1 MHIWKCL
8 LARSESDRSPTP
20 YLNNNW
26 PDCCTCRRLPTT
38 TVWKHCKI
46 IWNDRGGPLCGFCPS
61 EFCLLLC
68 APWNFL
74 KKFWFKN
81 YSSCVLIS
89 ICRWDRIPDIAK
101 IFDGDILKSYHI
113 DLTKMKYHYTTIQ
126 LAAPGWHLMIEIAS
140 RCEQI
145 TTISDLIDLISPWS
159 NHKASWLHTQT
170 HTGTNAPSLSRP
182 PANTPPLRIGPCN
195 NITCAWTLALPGCH
209 CAGGSDQVF
218 GRSSPTSTS
227 TSTSTSTWTIKTL
240 LPLLLLL

>member
-1 MHIWKCL
+1 MFSSPERVGQI
-8 LARSESDRSPTP
+8 PTP

-46 IWNDRGGPLCGFCPS
+46 IWKMLDDRGGPLCGVCRS

-74 KKFWFKN
+74 KKFWLKKLI
-81 YSSCVLIS
+81 CVQIS
-89 ICRWDRIPDIAK
+89 MCRWDIIPEIAQ
-101 IFDGDILKSYHI
+101 IFDGDVLISYHI

-145 TTISDLIDLISPWS
+145 TEISDLIDLISPWS
-159 NHKASWLHTQT
+159 NHKASWPHTQT
-170 HTGTNAPSLSRP
+170 HT
-182 PANTPPLRIGPCN
+182 
-195 NITCAWTLALPGCH
+195 
-209 CAGGSDQVF
+209 
-218 GRSSPTSTS
+218 
-227 TSTSTSTWTIKTL
+227 
-240 LPLLLLL
+240 